1 MYISPENQA
10 KVNRVTARILRQ
22 ALALNVHRELE
33 LPPVTQALVEQA
45 INEEIKRLES
55 EALKAEV
62 LHAMGFGFS

>member
-33 LPPVTQALVEQA
+33 LQPVTQALVEQA
-45 INEEIKRLES
+45 IKEEANRLDA

-62 LHAMGFGFS
+62 LAAMGFGSI